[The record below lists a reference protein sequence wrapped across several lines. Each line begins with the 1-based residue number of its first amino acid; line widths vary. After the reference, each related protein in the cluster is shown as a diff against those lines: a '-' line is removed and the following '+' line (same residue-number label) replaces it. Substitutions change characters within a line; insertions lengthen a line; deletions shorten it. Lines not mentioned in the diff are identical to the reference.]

1 MAGPTPAATGRIF
14 ISYRREETAYPAGWL
29 FDRLA
34 DRFGG
39 SQVFKDVDS
48 IQLGDDFERRRA
60 QPPAQIQQRLLR
72 RRGTSRPASPAVSL
86 PRTRRGQT
94 VPGQPICQNAC
105 APRGCGSCGV
115 ATGRSPGGT
124 THRAGCPMIFAQLA
138 SSGWV
143 VLRRGHGPHEPLSR
157 VPDKYQAGDTRHDGR
172 RP

>member
-60 QPPAQIQQRLLR
+60 SR
-72 RRGTSRPASPAVSL
+72 RRKSRSAFSDGAAH
-86 PRTRRGQT
+86 
-94 VPGQPICQNAC
+94 PGQPARRSAC
-105 APRGCGSCGV
+105 PAPVGAR
-115 ATGRSPGGT
+115 RSLASRYARTLVRRADAARAGWLRDGPPGG
-124 THRAGCPMIFAQLA
+124 RPIVLA
-138 SSGWV
+138 A
-143 VLRRGHGPHEPLSR
+143 R
-157 VPDKYQAGDTRHDGR
+157 
-172 RP
+172 